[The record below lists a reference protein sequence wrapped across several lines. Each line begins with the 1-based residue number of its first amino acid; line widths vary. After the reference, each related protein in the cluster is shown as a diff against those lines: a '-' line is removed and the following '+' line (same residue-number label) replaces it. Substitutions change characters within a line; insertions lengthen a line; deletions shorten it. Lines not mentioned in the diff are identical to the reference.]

1 MSQAYVTADEANA
14 YFAERLHSAVWD
26 NASPVDQT
34 KALLAATRAIDNL
47 NFKGYKSTVATLLSG
62 VFDVSEV
69 DPSAIRTAEAAQELE
84 FPRGTDTQVPSAI
97 QRACFEIAYA
107 LLDGVDP
114 DTELENL
121 AVVSQGYAGI
131 RTTYNR
137 IQQPIEH
144 LIAGIASATAWR
156 LLKPF
161 IRDGQAIKTSRV

>member
-1 MSQAYVTADEANA
+1 MSSAYSTVYAAND
-14 YFAERLHSAVWD
+14 YFADRLHSPMWL
-26 NASPVDQT
+26 NSNPVEQWQ
-34 KALLAATRAIDNL
+34 ALVAATRAIDNL
-47 NFKGYKSTVATLLSG
+47 NFKGYKATVASLLSG
-62 VFDVSEV
+62 IVDISEV
-69 DPSAIRTAEAAQELE
+69 DPSAIRAAEQAQELE
-84 FPRGTDTQVPSAI
+84 FPRGTDTTVPTPI
-97 QRACFEIAYA
+97 IRACYEIAYA

-121 AVVSQGYAGI
+121 AVVSQGYAGV

-144 LIAGIASATAWR
+144 LVAGIASATAWR

>member
-1 MSQAYVTADEANA
+1 MSQAYATVSEADT
-14 YFAERLHSAVWD
+14 YFSERLHSTVWD
-26 NASPVDQT
+26 NASVADQT
-34 KALLAATRAIDNL
+34 KALLQATRDIDCL
-47 NFKGYKSTVATLLSG
+47 NFKGYKATVATLLSG
-62 VFDVSEV
+62 VYDVSLV
-69 DPSAIRTAEAAQELE
+69 DPATIRAAEAAQELE
-84 FPRGTDTQVPSAI
+84 FPRGTDTVVPPII

-121 AVVSQGYAGI
+121 AVVSQGYAGV

-144 LIAGIASATAWR
+144 LVAGIASATAWR
-156 LLKPF
+156 MLKPF